1 MGWALAFVVLAGGT
15 GVAVAMRPKPVLEAE
30 RYRSEP
36 ATRGALV
43 HEVSATGHLEARK
56 TVSVGPEISGRIA
69 SVEVDFNDHVVRG
82 QVLARFDKTSLDA
95 EAERAHASLQVARTA
110 LAEAEVAA
118 KQTARERR
126 RVEALYLSGAVSAAE
141 RDATVSGDEQSAAR
155 VRSARAQLGLQQA
168 GGRIVNT
175 NLARAEIHSPI
186 DGIVIR
192 RSVEPG
198 QSVAAAFQS
207 PELFLLAEDLDHME
221 VRVAIDEAD
230 IGQVRA
236 GQRAQ
241 FTVDA
246 YPDEAFPAV
255 VTEVRNAAELTQNVV
270 TYEAVLAVDNPGLKL
285 RPGMTASVRVIT
297 AEEVDALLVPNAAL
311 RFTPSGHEDSRNHAD
326 GVFIV
331 GEGGRP
337 RFVPLTIGLTDG
349 ALTSVRG
356 DLAAGE
362 PVLVD
367 LAAGKHGKK
376 G

>member
-1 MGWALAFVVLAGGT
+1 MRQDLARRRGRAGARELARGPHRTDRSRGGGGT
-15 GVAVAMRPKPVLEAE
+15 DRTRAPAGRGAVPERRGVSRGARCHRVRRRAE
-30 RYRSEP
+30 RR
-36 ATRGALV
+36 AG
-43 HEVSATGHLEARK
+43 
-56 TVSVGPEISGRIA
+56 
-69 SVEVDFNDHVVRG
+69 
-82 QVLARFDKTSLDA
+82 
-95 EAERAHASLQVARTA
+95 AERSRP
-110 LAEAEVAA
+110 
-118 KQTARERR
+118 
-126 RVEALYLSGAVSAAE
+126 
-141 RDATVSGDEQSAAR
+141 
-155 VRSARAQLGLQQA
+155 LGLQRA
-168 GGRIVNT
+168 GSRIVDT
-175 NLARAEIHSPI
+175 NLARAEIRSPI

-246 YPDEAFPAV
+246 YPNEAFPAV
-255 VTEVRNAAELTQNVV
+255 LTEVRNAAELTQNVV

-297 AEEVDALLVPNAAL
+297 AEEADALLVPNAAL
-311 RFTPSGHEDSRNHAD
+311 RFTPPGHEDSRNHAD
-326 GVFIV
+326 GVFV
-331 GEGGRP
+331 VSEGGRP
-337 RFVPLTIGLTDG
+337 RFVPLTIELTDG
-349 ALTSVRG
+349 AHTSVRG
-356 DLAAGE
+356 DLVAGE

-367 LAAGKHGKK
+367 LAAAKHGKK

>member
-1 MGWALAFVVLAGGT
+1 MQRAG
-15 GVAVAMRPKPVLEAE
+15 
-30 RYRSEP
+30 S
-36 ATRGALV
+36 
-43 HEVSATGHLEARK
+43 
-56 TVSVGPEISGRIA
+56 
-69 SVEVDFNDHVVRG
+69 
-82 QVLARFDKTSLDA
+82 
-95 EAERAHASLQVARTA
+95 
-110 LAEAEVAA
+110 
-118 KQTARERR
+118 
-126 RVEALYLSGAVSAAE
+126 
-141 RDATVSGDEQSAAR
+141 
-155 VRSARAQLGLQQA
+155 
-168 GGRIVNT
+168 RIVDT
-175 NLARAEIHSPI
+175 NLARAEIRSPI

-246 YPDEAFPAV
+246 YPNEAFPAV
-255 VTEVRNAAELTQNVV
+255 LTEVRNAAELTQNVV

-297 AEEVDALLVPNAAL
+297 AEEADALLVPNAAL
-311 RFTPSGHEDSRNHAD
+311 RFTPPGHEDSRNHAD
-326 GVFIV
+326 GVFV
-331 GEGGRP
+331 VSEGGRP
-337 RFVPLTIGLTDG
+337 RFVPLTIELTDG
-349 ALTSVRG
+349 AHTSVRG
-356 DLAAGE
+356 DLVAGE

-367 LAAGKHGKK
+367 LAAAKHGKK